1 MRCLK
6 CVILL
11 LKNRMVNKLFLR
23 MRKKLILM
31 LISVDSLARDV
42 FFALYSVCV
51 ILISLLKMKKLFL
64 KVKRTNNYV

>member
-1 MRCLK
+1 
-6 CVILL
+6 
-11 LKNRMVNKLFLR
+11 

-31 LISVDSLARDV
+31 LISVESLARDV

>member
-1 MRCLK
+1 
-6 CVILL
+6 
-11 LKNRMVNKLFLR
+11 MVNKLFLL

-31 LISVDSLARDV
+31 LISVESLVRGV